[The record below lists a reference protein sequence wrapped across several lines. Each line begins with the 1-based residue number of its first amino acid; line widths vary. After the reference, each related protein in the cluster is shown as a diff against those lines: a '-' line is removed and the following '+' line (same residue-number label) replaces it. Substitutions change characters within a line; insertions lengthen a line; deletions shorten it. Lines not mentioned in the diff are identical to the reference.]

1 MFTSKSNSFEQRLVP
16 VLFSGS
22 QLTHRILV
30 ILVLLGIL
38 GTVCFGN
45 YCLEF
50 DGIDDHVFIGQ
61 PLPLELQVQ
70 EALTLEAWIYPYN
83 YPGTSTIGGIL
94 ACQND
99 PTHSG
104 YSFMLDGRN
113 EHGGVKGGIHAQI
126 GNGTSFFT
134 SSSEG
139 TTATAANL
147 LEWTH
152 VAMTWSTGNSVKVY
166 LNGSLVTNWSNWT
179 GPIAYTANNR
189 LAIGGHIDYADRYY
203 NGLIDEVRVWNK
215 ELNQNEI
222 HSSLFG
228 TLTGSEPNLMG
239 YWKLDEGTG
248 NVTADSTVNN
258 NNGVRTNGTVWVE
271 SDLMTSIQ
279 PDMMIRTDDQ
289 TQYSGDDI
297 YNNLSSQ
304 TAFQMAAAGM
314 ILIYDLKLE
323 NERSAIDRFVIA
335 GNGST
340 GGWTVSYF
348 DDSNGSNITSEVTGA
363 GWTSP
368 MIASRAEISLRLEIY
383 ANPGLTDGAITE
395 IIVSALSLSDSNGT
409 DSVKATAEFLKSLP
423 SPPYGAVYTT
433 NADFDKGVLTG
444 VEHDTVPDQ
453 LQLSEQLS
461 TLPFVWIPNSN
472 EGTVSKV
479 DTLTGKE
486 LARYRTG
493 PTSNGN
499 PSRTTV
505 DLYGDCW
512 VGNRYT
518 GTLVKIGLYEN
529 GSYMDRNY
537 NGIIETSSDLNG
549 DGDITGSEILP
560 WASDE
565 CVIYEVVLIPGSEG
579 IYIPG
584 QYQGAYTSDD
594 WNPGLRGFA
603 VDFLNNVWAGGYGS
617 GIYYYINGETGQIL
631 RTIDVSSTGHT
642 PYGAVID
649 DNGILWSSGQ
659 NKDHVLRLNPSDDS
673 FSLISVGHYVYGLGI
688 DSNDHLFVSG
698 WEDSKLS
705 RINVNTS
712 LLEWTKDGVFQSRG
726 VVCTN
731 DGDVW
736 VANSGPGTVTRWS
749 NDGVIKDTIN
759 VGDTP
764 TGVAVDAS
772 NKVWV
777 VNNGDEY
784 IHRIDPNTNN
794 IDLSK
799 RIIGGLHYGYSDM
812 TGIIAGSTTANIG
825 TWNVVHNTKQNSAKW
840 GMISW
845 TCDEPRNTRVD
856 VKVRSS
862 NDRHTWSVWEQT
874 CNYRAL
880 RNTPDGRYL
889 EVKATLQSFDETAK
903 PVLYD
908 LTVNP
913 SPCCGDLEHP
923 YPASDN
929 NKDCVVNFFD
939 FSIMAYEW
947 LNCTSPDCD

>member
-1 MFTSKSNSFEQRLVP
+1 MFTSKSNGYEQKIDP
-16 VLFSGS
+16 TMFFDF
-22 QLTHRILV
+22 HFINRIL
-30 ILVLLGIL
+30 IFAVLLGTL
-38 GTVCFGN
+38 CAVCFGN

-61 PLPLELQVQ
+61 PVPSELQVQ

-94 ACQND
+94 VCQND
-99 PTHSG
+99 PTDSG
-104 YSFMLDGRN
+104 YSIMLDGRN
-113 EHGGVKGGIHAQI
+113 EHGGVQGGIHAQV
-126 GNGTSFFT
+126 GNGTSFFAN
-134 SSSEG
+134 SSEG

-152 VAMTWSTGNSVKVY
+152 VAMTWSSGNSVKVY
-166 LNGSLVTNWSNWT
+166 LNGELVTNWRNWT
-179 GPIAYTANNR
+179 GPIVYTANNQ
-189 LAIGGHIDYADRYY
+189 LTIGGHIEYADRYY
-203 NGLIDEVRVWNK
+203 NGLIDEVRVWDK
-215 ELNQNEI
+215 ELNQSEI
-222 HSSLFG
+222 QSSIFG
-228 TLTGSEPNLMG
+228 ILIGSEPNLMG

-248 NVTADSTVNN
+248 NITTDSTVNN
-258 NNGVRTNGTVWVE
+258 NNGIRTNGTVWVE

-289 TQYSGDDI
+289 IQYTGDDI
-297 YNNLSSQ
+297 YNNLPSQ
-304 TAFQMAAAGM
+304 AVFQTAAAGT

-323 NERSAIDRFVIA
+323 NERTALDRFVIT
-335 GNGST
+335 GNEGT

-348 DDSNGSNITSEVTGA
+348 DDSNGSDITSEVTGA

-368 MIASRAEISLRLEIY
+368 MIPSRAEIGLRLEIF
-383 ANPGLTDGAITE
+383 ADPCLTDGAITE
-395 IIVSALSLSDSNGT
+395 VIVSALSLSDSNGM
-409 DSVKATAEFLKSLP
+409 DNVQATAEFLKSLS

-433 NADFDKGVLTG
+433 NTDFDKGALIG
-444 VEHDTVPDQ
+444 VEHGTVPDQ

-461 TLPFVWIPNSN
+461 TLPFIWVPNSN

-479 DTLTGKE
+479 DTLSGKE

-549 DGDITGSEILP
+549 DGDITDSEILP

-565 CVIYEVVLIPGSEG
+565 CVIYEVILIPGSEG
-579 IYIPG
+579 TYIPG
-584 QYQGAYTSDD
+584 QYQGGYASDD

-617 GIYYYINGETGQIL
+617 GIYYYINGGTGQIL
-631 RTIDVSSTGHT
+631 RSVDVSSAGHT

-649 DNGILWSSGQ
+649 SNGILWSSGQ

-673 FSLISVGHYVYGLGI
+673 FTLIPVGHHVYGLGI
-688 DSNDHLFVSG
+688 DSNNHLFVSG

-705 RINVNTS
+705 RINLNTS
-712 LLEWTKDGVFQSRG
+712 LVEWTKDGVYQSRG
-726 VVCTN
+726 VVCTS

-799 RIIGGLHYGYSDM
+799 RITGGLHYGYSDM

-825 TWNVVHNTKQNSAKW
+825 TWSVVHNTKQNRAKW

-845 TCDEPRNTRVD
+845 TCNEPRNTRVD

-862 NDRHTWSVWEQT
+862 DDRHTWSIWEQT

-889 EVKATLQSFDETAK
+889 EVKATLQSFDEAVT

-923 YPASDN
+923 YPTADN

-947 LNCTSPDCD
+947 LDCTSPECD